1 MEEDFFQQI
10 NDFTETV
17 QLLSKDAQVETQSKN
32 IKLEPLLYENHQIE
46 MTQIGQAFV
55 MACQEGNFPLVNHR
69 WDSILYPIEM

>member
-32 IKLEPLLYENHQIE
+32 IKLEPIFLESHLYLI
-46 MTQIGQAFV
+46 
-55 MACQEGNFPLVNHR
+55 
-69 WDSILYPIEM
+69 